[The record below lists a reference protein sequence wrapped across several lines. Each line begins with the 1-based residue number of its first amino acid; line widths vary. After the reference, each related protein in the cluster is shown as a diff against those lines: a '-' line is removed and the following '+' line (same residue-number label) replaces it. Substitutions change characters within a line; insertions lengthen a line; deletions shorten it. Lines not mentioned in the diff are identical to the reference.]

1 MTHPG
6 MRARFLSP
14 AALTVVAMLCLAGLT
29 GCTTIHSWAQASSGH
44 SPTAGASVSLPFG
57 K

>member
-1 MTHPG
+1 MTHAG
-6 MRARFLSP
+6 MRLPAVSRLAALLTL
-14 AALTVVAMLCLAGLT
+14 AALT
-29 GCTTIHSWAQASSGH
+29 GCSSVHRWAQASSGH

>member
-6 MRARFLSP
+6 MRCHAVSRFTPALAALLAL
-14 AALTVVAMLCLAGLT
+14 AALT
-29 GCTTIHSWAQASSGH
+29 GCSSVHSWAQASSGH

>member
-1 MTHPG
+1 MTPPG
-6 MRARFLSP
+6 MRFHAVSRFALAALLAL
-14 AALTVVAMLCLAGLT
+14 AALT
-29 GCTTIHSWAQASSGH
+29 GCSSIHSWAQASSGH

>member
-6 MRARFLSP
+6 VRFRAVSRFTP
-14 AALTVVAMLCLAGLT
+14 ALAVLLTLATLT
-29 GCTTIHSWAQASSGH
+29 GCSTVHSWAQASSGH